1 MSPAATRGFRV
12 WAASA
17 ALSTLGDA
25 ITFFALIWVAASH
38 GPGAASLVLI
48 AGSVPLVVLILA
60 GGLAAD
66 RWGVRRVMFTCD
78 LAMALVMA
86 AFAVGTLWAVPVW
99 GLVVVSFLSG
109 TAAALRRPG
118 AAVFPRLFARD
129 QELTRLMAGVT
140 LLLQLAGVVGPVVA
154 GALLA
159 ATGLTL
165 TSALDALTF
174 ALVGVVLVL
183 VRPPL
188 APERPASTPAWR
200 SELGHGLRAARA
212 TPGVTATIFAVCGLA
227 VSVLPLVELC
237 VPLAGHERGWGAAG
251 TSLVTAGWPLGGM
264 LVMAVV
270 RRRGA
275 PGPRLAIAG
284 PAVGGAAVLLLA
296 ATSSLAA
303 GVAALVGAGT
313 SLTTARVLP
322 RFLDATP
329 EPMLAR
335 FSSLLH
341 LAQVA
346 PVLAVAPVLGSAARG
361 WGVRAPLV
369 VLAAALLATAIA
381 VRWADAALSPAPRLS
396 LESPSGS
403 PVSAVPG

>member
-1 MSPAATRGFRV
+1 MSTAALRGFRA

-17 ALSTLGDA
+17 ALSALGDA
-25 ITFFALIWVAASH
+25 ITFFAVVWVAASH
-38 GPGAASLVLI
+38 GPGAASLVLTV
-48 AGSVPLVVLILA
+48 GSVPLAVLILA
-60 GGLAAD
+60 GGVAAD
-66 RWGVRRVMFTCD
+66 RWGVRSVMFACD

-86 AFAVGTLWAVPVW
+86 AFAIGSLWAVPVW
-99 GLVVVSFLSG
+99 ALAAVSFLSG

-129 QELTRLMAGVT
+129 RELTRLMAGVT
-140 LLLQLAGVVGPVVA
+140 LLLQLANVTGPVVA

-165 TSALDALTF
+165 TSALDALSF
-174 ALVGVVLVL
+174 ALVGVVLLL

-188 APERPASTPAWR
+188 TPERPHATPAWR
-200 SELGHGLRAARA
+200 SELGEGLRAARA
-212 TPGVTATIFAVCGLA
+212 TPGVPATILAVCGLA
-227 VSVLPLVELC
+227 VTVLPLVELC
-237 VPLAGHERGWGAAG
+237 VPLAGHERGWGATG

-275 PGPRLAIAG
+275 PGPVLALAG
-284 PAVGGAAVLLLA
+284 PIGAAAGVLLLA
-296 ATSSLAA
+296 TTRTLVV
-303 GVAALVGAGT
+303 GVVALVVVGAGT
-313 SLTTARVLP
+313 SLSTARVIP

-329 EPMLAR
+329 PPMLAR

-346 PVLAVAPVLGSAARG
+346 PVLVVTPVLGSAAHG
-361 WGVRAPLV
+361 WGTRAPLV
-369 VLAAALLATAIA
+369 VLAAALLATAVA
-381 VRWADAALSPAPRLS
+381 VRRADAALSPAPVG
-396 LESPSGS
+396 SGS
-403 PVSAVPG
+403 RVRAAPG